1 MKINLK
7 YNQNNLPNE
16 LDRALLAYFH
26 DRPNTWHDRNKV
38 MKACGFDSPERHP
51 VGAYAQFA
59 SSVIRVNREIAYR
72 GVQIIRSEDARDL
85 FSMQSVEGYG
95 Q

>member
-1 MKINLK
+1 MNLAH
-7 YNQNNLPNE
+7 NQSHLENP

-26 DRPNTWHDRNKV
+26 DRQGDWLDRNMV
-38 MKACGFDSPERHP
+38 MKKCGFDSPEKHP

-72 GVQIIRSEDARDL
+72 GLSIIRDERALDF
-85 FSMQSVEGYG
+85 FSLQSATEYG
-95 Q
+95 K